1 MRKLLVAFFIVVFAV
16 QLHAQVSELA
26 EPGKA
31 GSSLSA
37 FCGLGPTF
45 WGYRDARFVGTDK
58 GDYRKAAYRYTGFEL
73 KRMATDD
80 REGNFSDVVLGGGV
94 VLYGQE
100 GFSQKT
106 LYAVPTKSISEEK
119 VPGDD
124 NAGLLNTVSINP
136 SFFFGLNKKWFSVE
150 LGFAFVLSSIDEK
163 HRVKLSPSGTETSV
177 DGRGWIW
184 SDSSSSLTFSARFGL
199 EDNVNLRLDF
209 MRNEYDPVNGT
220 TLMVLRIPLRPKLAL
235 EAGSFLYPTQAVY
248 LEPEFAFGHIAL
260 SGRIGTIVNPE
271 SSQIQKL
278 AIADSVFGGLSLS
291 YTW

>member
-1 MRKLLVAFFIVVFAV
+1 MRKLSIAWFVVLFAA
-16 QLHAQVSELA
+16 QAHAQVSELA

-31 GSSLSA
+31 GSSLSV

-45 WGYRDARFVGTDK
+45 WGYRDVRYVGADK

-80 REGNFSDVVLGGGV
+80 REGNFGDVVFGGGV
-94 VLYGQE
+94 VLYGQD

-106 LYAVPTKSISEEK
+106 LYAVPTKGIPEEK
-119 VPGDD
+119 VPGDG

-150 LGFAFVLSSIDEK
+150 LGFAFLLSSIDEK
-163 HRVKLSPSGTETSV
+163 HRVKLSPSGAETSV
-177 DGRGWIW
+177 EGRGWIW

-199 EDNVNLRLDF
+199 EDNVNLRFDF

-220 TLMVLRIPLRPKLAL
+220 TLMALRIPVRPKLTL
-235 EAGSFLYPTQAVY
+235 EAGTFLYPTQAVY
-248 LEPEFAFGHIAL
+248 VEPVFSFGRIAL
-260 SGRIGTIVNPE
+260 SGRIGTIVNPG

>member
-45 WGYRDARFVGTDK
+45 GDTGTHALSEPT
-58 GDYRKAAYRYTGFEL
+58 RAITERRRTAHTGFEL

-235 EAGSFLYPTQAVY
+235 DAGSFS
-248 LEPEFAFGHIAL
+248 IRL
-260 SGRIGTIVNPE
+260 SRVSGAGIRLRPHSSFRRSERSANPE